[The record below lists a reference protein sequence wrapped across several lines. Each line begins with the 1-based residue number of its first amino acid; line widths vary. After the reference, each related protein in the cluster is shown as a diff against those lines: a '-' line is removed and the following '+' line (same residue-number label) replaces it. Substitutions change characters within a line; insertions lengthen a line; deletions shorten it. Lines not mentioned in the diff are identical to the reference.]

1 MSANKEIIIS
11 IHLRKTG
18 GSTFRSILEKVYGDR
33 YLHIVHTHTLNGVW
47 ETIKGLDFSNIDI
60 IHGHFPYG
68 LHRFLPRNVECKYI
82 TFVRNPVE
90 RLMSEYNYI
99 RHYQETIYPYNTKP
113 LIDPNDIGS
122 TTEFLQWA
130 ATMDDV
136 GKDNGMTRALAED
149 RESFFCS
156 PSYYVTERI
165 YNTALGNLNNTHF
178 IGIQENFDADLS
190 VLSKKLG
197 WSSIPEQTRINSFP
211 NRLKSSA
218 LLPMDRMKIEGMQ
231 LYDMSLFSEA
241 KKLNYV
247 MTQES

>member
-1 MSANKEIIIS
+1 MSTKKEIIIS

-18 GSTFRSILEKVYGDR
+18 GSTFRSILEKVYGER
-33 YLHIVHTHTLNGVW
+33 YVHIVHTHNLNGVW
-47 ETIKGLDFSNIDI
+47 ETIKGLDFNKIDI

-68 LHRFLPRNVECKYI
+68 LHRFFPKNIICKYI

-149 RESFFCS
+149 RESFFCQ

-165 YNTALGNLNNTHF
+165 YRSALDNLSDLYF
-178 IGIQENFDADLS
+178 IGIQENFENDLLA
-190 VLSKKLG
+190 LSKKLG
-197 WSSIPEQTRINSFP
+197 WSSIPEQSRINSFP
-211 NRLKSSA
+211 NRLKA
-218 LLPMDRMKIEGMQ
+218 VDLLPMDRSKIEGMQ
-231 LYDMSLFSEA
+231 LYDMNLLEEA
-241 KKLNYV
+241 KKLNTV
-247 MTQES
+247 MIQES